1 MCRLFKWA
9 FAVAYLAAL
18 FLLAVGTWGWF
29 GAERDP
35 LSGVFLIL
43 LGLPWNLFIDS
54 LAKGLRLC
62 WPLWRPPLTWPFSF
76 QSAPLCV
83 GGDLFI
89 SRVFSRI
96 LFFKCL
102 LLALCGH

>member
-54 LAKGLRLC
+54 FGEGSPAVLAAL
-62 WPLWRPPLTWPFSF
+62 
-76 QSAPLCV
+76 APALN
-83 GGDLFI
+83 LA
-89 SRVFSRI
+89 I
-96 LFFKCL
+96 LFSICS
-102 LLALCGH
+102 ALRRRRTT